1 MLKSVMTTALVC
13 SSSLF
18 TTACST
24 EVVRGVLVGNF
35 IDEEPMVTSIVIPA
49 SSDGEYHM
57 HFGLLQDKRVCLL
70 TGEIPTATIS
80 FFQACE
86 GLSGP
91 AKISCNDGRSLN
103 LRWSLSSCRGGYGRS
118 DERADSRFFFGFGDS
133 EERARDQLD
142 KARQE
147 D

>member
-1 MLKSVMTTALVC
+1 MLKNVMTTALIC
-13 SSSLF
+13 SSSLIV
-18 TTACST
+18 TACST
-24 EVVRGVLVGNF
+24 EDVRGVLVGNF
-35 IDEEPMVTSIVIPA
+35 IDEETMVTSIVIPA
-49 SSDGEYHM
+49 SRGGEYHM

-70 TGEIPTATIS
+70 SGDIPTAPLS
-80 FFQACE
+80 FFQPCE

-103 LRWSLSSCRGGYGRS
+103 LRWFLTSCQGGYGRS

-142 KARQE
+142 KARQA